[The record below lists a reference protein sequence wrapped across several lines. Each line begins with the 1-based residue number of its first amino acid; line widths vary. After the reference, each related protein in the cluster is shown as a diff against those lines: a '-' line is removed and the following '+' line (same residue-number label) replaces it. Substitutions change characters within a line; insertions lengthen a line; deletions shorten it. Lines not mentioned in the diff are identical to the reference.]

1 MNATK
6 KDVLSE
12 KTEDSE
18 ETLVLDQFMRLS
30 VKGTKADFVF
40 KTAHR
45 EITCDDLDSTWQRR
59 CCGEQ
64 GEKVETKDGQ
74 LRTKTKAIDHSFYI
88 GEFVPQAAMILSDP
102 LEIERRFNQ
111 GGLPAA
117 GNSSDH
123 FYVCVEYTLGGDVG
137 KFDRK
142 NYKAALKAYKSTA
155 EVVDKDNANHYGSF
169 NAFLLKNTGSYLDA
183 QKEESME
190 WYKKIYKKP
199 MEWFSALFGAEK
211 STISETVAKNNVK
224 VVQNSR

>member
-6 KDVLSE
+6 TDVLSKKTK
-12 KTEDSE
+12 KTEA
-18 ETLVLDQFMRLS
+18 TLVVDQFMRLS

-64 GEKVETKDGQ
+64 GEKVETKDGP

-123 FYVCVEYTLGGDVG
+123 IYVCVEYTLDGDVS
-137 KFDRK
+137 KVDK
-142 NYKAALKAYKSTA
+142 KYKADLKAYKEQA
-155 EVVDKDNANHYGSF
+155 EVVDKTAANYYDTF
-169 NAFLLKNTGSYLDA
+169 EAFEKTDLKKRNDKLAARKVADKKKSDA
-183 QKEESME
+183 AKA
-190 WYKKIYKKP
+190 KADKIK
-199 MEWFSALFGAEK
+199 A
-211 STISETVAKNNVK
+211 
-224 VVQNSR
+224 

>member
-6 KDVLSE
+6 TDVLSKKTK
-12 KTEDSE
+12 KTEA
-18 ETLVLDQFMRLS
+18 TLVVDQFMRLS

-123 FYVCVEYTLGGDVG
+123 IYVCVEYTLDGDVS
-137 KFDRK
+137 KVDK
-142 NYKAALKAYKSTA
+142 KYKADLKAYKEQA
-155 EVVDKDNANHYGSF
+155 EVVNKKSGNYYKSF
-169 NAFLLKNTGSYLDA
+169 EDFRNMDL
-183 QKEESME
+183 QKRNNI
-190 WYKKIYKKP
+190 YKKITDKK
-199 MEWFSALFGAEK
+199 AADK
-211 STISETVAKNNVK
+211 KKADAAKAK
-224 VVQNSR
+224 ADKIKAD

>member
-30 VKGTKADFVF
+30 VKDTKTDFVF

-45 EITCDDLDSTWQRR
+45 EVTCDDLDSTWQRR

-74 LRTKTKAIDHSFYI
+74 LRTKNKAIDHSFYI
-88 GEFVPQAAMILSDP
+88 GEFVPQAAMVLSDP

-123 FYVCVEYTLGGDVG
+123 IYVCVEYTLDGDTTYKSKVDLRDVS
-137 KFDRK
+137 KVDTT
-142 NYKAALKAYKSTA
+142 YKADLKLYKEQA
-155 EVVDKDNANHYGSF
+155 EVVNKNADNYYKSF
-169 NAFLLKNTGSYLDA
+169 
-183 QKEESME
+183 E
-190 WYKKIYKKP
+190 
-199 MEWFSALFGAEK
+199 
-211 STISETVAKNNVK
+211 
-224 VVQNSR
+224 